1 MQELHTYVGLVERA
15 LTYPGAYA
23 NPDLDLV
30 RRIAQR
36 DERAL
41 EALSERYGRRLY
53 AYALRLTQNPDLAG
67 EVLQDTLLAV
77 WQGARSFRGD
87 SRVVTWLLGIVH
99 NQAMNAI
106 RRRSL
111 YVVDL
116 ETMEAAHAEGG
127 QPDDEAQ
134 ALERQATLARALA
147 RLSVEHRSVVE
158 LVFYQELSLAEVAKV
173 CGCPVGTVKSRLS
186 YAKAHLRRALE
197 GAGLH
202 QEDLL

>member
-1 MQELHTYVGLVERA
+1 MQELHTYVGLVEQA

-30 RRIAQR
+30 RRIARR

-116 ETMEAAHAEGG
+116 ETMEAAHAAGG